1 MFVMFTN
8 NNNNNF
14 LKKFIFIF
22 ILKKSIRIAFST
34 TKNIYIINIKKF
46 LFMKI
51 DIDFVIINIVL
62 VFSYHHCRRCHHH
75 YYYY

>member
-1 MFVMFTN
+1 MFT
-8 NNNNNF
+8 NNNNF
-14 LKKFIFIF
+14 LKKIIFIF

-51 DIDFVIINIVL
+51 DIDLLLLIL
-62 VFSYHHCRRCHHH
+62 Y
-75 YYYY
+75 